1 MNLLPQNPKTRQM
14 TLLVIVAGILLLGFG
29 FFFINYFTPATPEE
43 IQRIQAEKAASGRG
57 VSEGEVKRIE
67 GGLTGLKKEL
77 ENDFYKALRKRSVSP
92 DTAEPGKQNP
102 FE

>member
-14 TLLVIVAGILLLGFG
+14 VLLAIVAGVLLIGFG
-29 FFFINYFTPATPEE
+29 FFFTSYFTPATPDE
-43 IQRIQAEKAASGRG
+43 IQRIQAERATSGRS

-67 GGLTGLKKEL
+67 GNIAALQKEL
-77 ENDFYKALRKRSVSP
+77 ENDFYKTLRKRSVSS
-92 DTAEPGKQNP
+92 DAAAPGKKNP